1 MNRRRPS
8 GFVLIEILV
17 VLGMVAFVS
26 IVATRLFRATLR
38 TWRESAQ
45 SQSAQFRF
53 DQAVGQLRR
62 DVWSA
67 TSIEAPNPQDTILQT
82 PEGRVEWHAVDP
94 AGLARSTPADPADH
108 RRWEGLG
115 NLTFA
120 TRGPTLV
127 VRVKPSPQDAGGEM
141 VLASQQLL
149 LAGRSQ

>member
-53 DQAVGQLRR
+53 DQAVGQFRR
-62 DVWSA
+62 DVWAA
-67 TSIEAPNPQDTILQT
+67 TSIETPNDRETILQT
-82 PEGRVEWHAVDP
+82 PGGRIEWHAIDP
-94 AGLARSTPADPADH
+94 AGLARSTTADH

-115 NLTFA
+115 NLTF
-120 TRGPTLV
+120 TPRGPTLI
-127 VRVKPSPQDAGGEM
+127 VRLKPDPQEAGGDM
-141 VLASQQLL
+141 VLASQPML

>member
-1 MNRRRPS
+1 MNPRRAS

-45 SQSAQFRF
+45 AQSAQFRF

-67 TSIEAPNPQDTILQT
+67 TSIETPGDRETILQT
-82 PEGRVEWHAVDP
+82 PEGRVEWHAIDP
-94 AGLARSTPADPADH
+94 AGLARSTSADAAD
-108 RRWEGLG
+108 RRHWEGLG
-115 NLTFA
+115 NLTFT

-127 VRVKPSPQDAGGEM
+127 VRVKPDPQDAGGDM
-141 VLASQQLL
+141 VLASQPML

>member
-38 TWRESAQ
+38 TWRDSAQ
-45 SQSAQFRF
+45 SQSAQARF

-67 TSIEAPNPQDTILQT
+67 TSIETPNDRETILQT
-82 PEGRVEWHAVDP
+82 PEGRIEWHAIDP
-94 AGLARSTPADPADH
+94 AGLARSTTADPVDR

-115 NLTFA
+115 NLTF
-120 TRGPTLV
+120 TPRGPTLI
-127 VRVKPSPQDAGGEM
+127 VRLKPDPQEAGGDM
-141 VLASQQLL
+141 VLASQPLL